1 MKKIFVPQ
9 EYIKENIIT
18 IKGEDFHHIKNVLR
32 KKVGDIVEISD
43 FGWQYKAEIFLI
55 NSDSIKLKI
64 LEKSILPPQEV
75 KIRLFQSIP
84 KGKMEDLLAKTTE
97 LGVWEFYPIITERT
111 IVKIDEKEKKLEKWN
126 KIIIENAKKVG
137 IPTPMRLPNIVNLSE
152 INKFISQDEP
162 KIVFWE
168 CEEENNL
175 YSFLKKIDSTK
186 PINILI
192 GPEGG
197 FSMREIELL
206 KKSGWTTISL
216 GKRIYTVET
225 ATLVSIANILY
236 ELENKPK

>member
-9 EYIKENIIT
+9 EYIKEDIIT

-32 KKVGDIVEISD
+32 KKIGDIIEVSD
-43 FGWQYKAEIFLI
+43 LGWQYKAEISSI
-55 NSDSIKLKI
+55 NPDSIKLKI
-64 LEKSILPPQEV
+64 LEKSVLPSHEV
-75 KIRLFQSIP
+75 KIRLFQAIP
-84 KGKMEDLLAKTTE
+84 KGKIEDILAKTTE

-111 IVKIDEKEKKLEKWN
+111 IVRIDKKEKKLEKWN

-137 IPTPMRLPNIVNLSE
+137 IPTPMRLGNIINLSE
-152 INKFISQDEP
+152 LDRFTFQDEP
-162 KIVFWE
+162 KILFWE

-175 YSFLKKIDSTK
+175 HCFLKKIDSTK

-197 FSMREIELL
+197 FSIREIDFLQ
-206 KKSGWTTISL
+206 KSGWITISL

-225 ATLVSIANILY
+225 ATIVSIANILY
-236 ELENKPK
+236 ELENKN